1 MSANKILKPKG
12 KEENFMQPQEKL
24 LKLREILTEE
34 IDSEIISQYY
44 ADHPEQTYR
53 GPHPKGIITYIDG
66 SGNISLCD
74 KYELI
79 ANNGSRGIITSCILL
94 FRSNLKGYTLMFYG
108 DDIFESFNH
117 FTLRMDFPKSDRNLC
132 YFSKDNH
139 KLGSPYGRDENEY
152 LLKNEEMLEN
162 PEFKKYFLKLIQ
174 DIAPERVSEVQELL
188 A

>member
-1 MSANKILKPKG
+1 MN
-12 KEENFMQPQEKL
+12 PQERL

-34 IDSEIISQYY
+34 IDNEIINQYY

-53 GPHPKGIITYIDG
+53 GQRPRGIITYIDG
-66 SGNISLCD
+66 SGNIFLCN

-79 ANNGSRGIITSCILL
+79 ANNGSRGMMTTCMLL

-108 DDIFESFNH
+108 DDILNPFNH
-117 FTLRMDFPKSDRNLC
+117 FTLRMDFPDSNTNLC

-162 PEFKKYFLKLIQ
+162 PEFKMYFLQLIC
-174 DIAPERVSEVQELL
+174 DIAPERIGEVQELL